1 MSDNSRRWE
10 LVGKE
15 KKIKWNFFDDN
26 REINVDIRLSSDK
39 CRQIYLWV
47 QMWLR
52 FVEDNRQYP
61 TTNFGVKPGINMAS
75 YLMSLALSFF
85 IFNMRILTP
94 TSLGLLWWQYRINVN
109 IYVRCT
115 EIALQKELWL
125 WLYFWIKWN
134 KNCTWSC
141 LTRK

>member
-94 TSLGLLWWQYRINVN
+94 TSLGLLWWQ
-109 IYVRCT
+109 
-115 EIALQKELWL
+115 
-125 WLYFWIKWN
+125 
-134 KNCTWSC
+134 
-141 LTRK
+141 

>member
-52 FVEDNRQYP
+52 FVEDNRQYH

-94 TSLGLLWWQYRINVN
+94 TSLGLLWWQ
-109 IYVRCT
+109 
-115 EIALQKELWL
+115 
-125 WLYFWIKWN
+125 
-134 KNCTWSC
+134 
-141 LTRK
+141 